1 MSLPGRHLGQDALFA
16 LDPPIQAL
24 AAQHANLDLDHAH
37 PAGMLG
43 DVVEL
48 EPAQQAARFSRQEGV
63 VKRANGVGGYIV
75 QHGRMRSAFEK

>member
-1 MSLPGRHLGQDALFA
+1 MSLPGRHLGHDALCA

-24 AAQHANLDLDHAH
+24 AAQHANLALDHAQ

-48 EPAQQAARFSRQEGV
+48 EPAQEATRFGRQEGL
-63 VKRANGVGGYIV
+63 VKRADGVGGHIV
-75 QHGRMRSAFEK
+75 QHCPDARCL